1 MIAIVRESLKKKKK
15 ENGSK
20 GEILSVRMKM
30 GDPQFNTQHV
40 ERCFLLEKKENY
52 IRMADAKDQP
62 NTFEV
67 GSNIK

>member
-1 MIAIVRESLKKKKK
+1 
-15 ENGSK
+15 
-20 GEILSVRMKM
+20 MKM